1 MRVRR
6 CGALVIEP
14 NEVSSVDV
22 GDLLAGGDGLRT
34 HVEIR
39 VWAAHLDEYR
49 RVTPGQAQW
58 LLQCSAQRWQA
69 LPADAESRS
78 LVLSL
83 LELQLLVAEE
93 ETTAGPGDV
102 PAVRAAPGEG
112 NWWPLAAIHHRHSR
126 WQGVDSV
133 ADMERSQLVTAQD
146 LHRRLGRP
154 PPAVQE
160 YPQPAAAGRVDLPD
174 VPASGLESLG
184 RMRVTC
190 RNFDPERAMSL
201 EQLSAILQQTFR
213 AHGQLEPAPGLV
225 FLKKNVPS
233 AGGLHPL
240 DACLL
245 IQRVEGL
252 DPGLYHYH
260 PQRHALAPMDAGRFD
275 PGMAGRFLAGQHWF
289 DNAAVLVIL
298 VCRFERSL
306 WKYRNHRKVYRAM
319 MLDAGH
325 ASQALYMAATECGL
339 GAFVTSAINEVDIER
354 TLSLDPM
361 KAGPLAIFGMGW
373 RAASRAVAEL
383 DPLARVWPA
392 PGDA

>member
-6 CGALVIEP
+6 CGALVLEP
-14 NEVSSVDV
+14 NEISSLDI

-34 HVEIR
+34 RVEIR

-49 RVTPGQAQW
+49 RVSPEQALW

-93 ETTAGPGDV
+93 EMTTEPGGGA
-102 PAVRAAPGEG
+102 AVHAAPGEG

-133 ADMERSQLVTAQD
+133 ADMERNQLVTAED
-146 LHRRLGRP
+146 LHRRLGEP
-154 PPAVQE
+154 PPAV
-160 YPQPAAAGRVDLPD
+160 PDHSLTAGRVDLPE
-174 VPASGLESLG
+174 VPASGLELLG

-190 RNFDPERAMSL
+190 RNFDPGRAMSM

-213 AHGQLEPAPGLV
+213 VHGQVEPAPGLV

-260 PQRHALAPMDAGRFD
+260 PLRHALAPVDAGRFD

-339 GAFVTSAINEVDIER
+339 GAFVTSAINEVDIEK

-392 PGDA
+392 AGDA